1 MLDRTD
7 WEQQLNQKAKVLW
20 FTGLSG
26 AGKTTLARALEQE
39 LFEENKL
46 VKVLDGDILRGG
58 INSNLGFS
66 LEDRMENIRRVAEI
80 AKLFA
85 DSGFIVIVAFISPTQ
100 AMRDYAKSLIGAD
113 IFHEIYVKASLS
125 ICENRDVK
133 GLYKKAR
140 TGEIPNF
147 TGISSPYEVPS
158 KPNLTVSTEYSAI
171 DKSLAFLYYSIF
183 NHRLVHI

>member
-1 MLDRTD
+1 MTRTD
-7 WEQQLNQKAKVLW
+7 WEKQLNQKSKVLW

-26 AGKTTLARALEQE
+26 AGKTTLALALEQL
-39 LFEENKL
+39 LFDKGKL
-46 VKVLDGDILRGG
+46 VKVLDGDILRNS

-100 AMRDYAKSLIGAD
+100 AMRDFAKSIIGED
-113 IFHEIYVKASLS
+113 LFYELYINASLA
-125 ICENRDVK
+125 ICEKRDVK

-140 TGEIPNF
+140 AGEIPNF
-147 TGISSPYEVPS
+147 TGISSPYEEPLNPHLV
-158 KPNLTVSTEYSAI
+158 VSTEHITLENSISY
-171 DKSLAFLYYSIF
+171 LYKTLF
-183 NHRLVHI
+183 KAEK